1 MAGMN
6 VRDDVL
12 NKIEKPKPSGRDL
25 AYRAVAAV
33 FGGPVDLTAMIMK
46 PFGYD
51 VEKPILGSEW
61 IGQGMENAGL
71 VSEARDP
78 LKEFAASVM
87 VPSPGGLA
95 AGIGKGAALLP
106 AIAGMTK
113 AGKVEDVLNIAARAK
128 TIDALPKDVQQLGPV
143 TLNVFRA
150 GEVNDPFKR
159 GTFFAG
165 DRAGAEAYSV
175 IHNGAP
181 AKEYVVDAKNVY
193 QAKSHGAL
201 YHELFDESIHD
212 GIWKAERSKD
222 VKTSGDAW
230 KKVEAKMAK
239 ELKKRGYDGLIYT
252 EPLAP
257 AKTEFAVIDPKSAR
271 IIPVD

>member
-1 MAGMN
+1 MA
-6 VRDDVL
+6 D
-12 NKIEKPKPSGRDL
+12 ISGKDL
-25 AYRAVAAV
+25 AYRALASVL
-33 FGGPVDLTAMIMK
+33 GGPVDLTSMVMR

-51 VEKPILGSEW
+51 VEKPVLGSEW
-61 IGQGMENAGL
+61 IGQKMEQGGL
-71 VSEARDP
+71 VSDARDP
-78 LKEFAASVM
+78 LKEFAASIM

-95 AGIGKGAALLP
+95 AGIGKGVALLP

-113 AGKVEDVLNIAARAK
+113 TGKVEDALNIVMRAK
-128 TIDALPKDVQQLGPV
+128 TIDSLPKDAQQLGPL

-193 QAKSHGAL
+193 QAENHGAL
-201 YHELFDESIHD
+201 YRELFDESIHD

-252 EPLAP
+252 KPLAP
-257 AKTEFAVIDPKSAR
+257 AKTELAVIDSKSAR